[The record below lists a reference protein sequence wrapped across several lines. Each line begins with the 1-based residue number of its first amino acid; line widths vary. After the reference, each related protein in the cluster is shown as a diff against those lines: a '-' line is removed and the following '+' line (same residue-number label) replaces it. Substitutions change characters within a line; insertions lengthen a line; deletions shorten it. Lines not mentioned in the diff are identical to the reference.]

1 MIISRKSILIK
12 IFFLRKKIDD
22 HSENS
27 PKKTAPD
34 LGTRFLISIIR
45 ALQSMIRKLKFFGLP
60 CRKSSLKWHLAKKII
75 TLHTHKSLLRQ
86 KKSRQNCF
94 FFFVWKINKKVVE
107 MTKSDVV
114 HPASVTRHA
123 KSFRVTRRVMLD
135 KRHKIQNL

>member
-12 IFFLRKKIDD
+12 IFFLRKKSTTILKTVQ
-22 HSENS
+22 
-27 PKKTAPD
+27 KKTAPD
-34 LGTRFLISIIR
+34 LGTRSLISIIS
-45 ALQSMIRKLKFFGLP
+45 ALQSMIRKLKFFGSP

-86 KKSRQNCF
+86 KKPAKLF